1 MRPKTSTTQQSIRQ
15 QLKFVFI
22 LRWSWKR
29 KRLQLRLKTEDM
41 HSFPPRLP
49 RSRFIGRQMRE
60 ESDDFDTGFTVD
72 TCWDQMK
79 GNFTPPSRVEVVWS
93 SRHDEDSFRGRHL
106 QFRHA
111 VSNEPRVTQD
121 VLTKTASPIDLHR
134 FHTWRAPK
142 ELMTLCCRC
151 FGNRL
156 CPSTKKTPLD
166 AVSFSCSTSSN
177 SPDFLFFPNIC
188 WFETKTSSEVEAD
201 YFYFPF
207 TDSIRWL
214 YLYQGGL

>member
-1 MRPKTSTTQQSIRQ
+1 
-15 QLKFVFI
+15 
-22 LRWSWKR
+22 
-29 KRLQLRLKTEDM
+29 M

-49 RSRFIGRQMRE
+49 GSRFIGRQMRE

-93 SRHDEDSFRGRHL
+93 SRHEEDSFRGRHL

-142 ELMTLCCRC
+142 EVI
-151 FGNRL
+151 RL
-156 CPSTKKTPLD
+156 CVVAALEIGSALPPKKPLWMPFLSAAQQAATRPTFYSSQIYAGLRPKHPQRSKQIISMFPSQTRLGD
-166 AVSFSCSTSSN
+166 YAC
-177 SPDFLFFPNIC
+177 IR
-188 WFETKTSSEVEAD
+188 EVYKDGLA
-201 YFYFPF
+201 FH
-207 TDSIRWL
+207 SIKSRGWNL
-214 YLYQGGL
+214 ILQK